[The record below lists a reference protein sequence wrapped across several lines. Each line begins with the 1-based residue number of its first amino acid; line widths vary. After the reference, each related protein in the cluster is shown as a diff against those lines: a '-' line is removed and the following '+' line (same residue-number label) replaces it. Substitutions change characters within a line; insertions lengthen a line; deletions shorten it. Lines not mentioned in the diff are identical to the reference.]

1 MSDADVGGD
10 PPCWAHLFEDEECDE
25 ADDSAI
31 GDSAIGGSVRDR
43 PRSRPS
49 HPKLPAALLM
59 IGVVVF
65 LILISLA
72 AVR

>member
-10 PPCWAHLFEDEECDE
+10 PPCWAHLFDDAKCED
-25 ADDSAI
+25 ADDSV
-31 GDSAIGGSVRDR
+31 IGGAVRDR
-43 PRSRPS
+43 LRSRPS

-59 IGVVVF
+59 ISVVVF